1 MITYK
6 ALKLLG
12 ADNFVIDGDPST
24 EAEFLQQVEFVSGKD
39 ENHNAIYERDVSKW
53 PVTWAQV
60 SAAIDTVT
68 AQEPMVILREQRDIL
83 LAETDWWA
91 ASDKTMTDAQTSY
104 RQALRDLP
112 ANTVDPLN
120 PAWPTK
126 PGE

>member
-1 MITYK
+1 MIYK
-6 ALKLLG
+6 ALKALG
-12 ADNFVIDGDPST
+12 AENFVIDGDVST

-39 ENHNAIYERDVSKW
+39 ENHNAIYERDVTKW

-83 LAETDWWA
+83 LAETDWWG
-91 ASDKTMTDAQTSY
+91 ASDKTMTDAQTAY

-112 ANTVDPLN
+112 ANTPDAN
-120 PAWPTK
+120 NITWPTL
-126 PGE
+126 GD